1 MSATAPSDYDAIL
14 QEAEHLHQ
22 LGVGLITVIPVELP
36 ATEYPCSKDKKK
48 PAYTGKNPSQWT
60 VQGKAQLLS
69 HGKVR
74 TFEETI
80 EAVEIARGLGKP
92 IGLAI
97 VPAENLVVID
107 FDLKDYGGDPEALN
121 TDVFRLLEEH
131 PELGQTLVETTPGGG
146 VHIYVRVADRMAS
159 WSYGNGRRRCNFT
172 TTAGGPHRG
181 EVLSGTRISVTAPTR
196 NGRGPYEVISQDHA
210 YDVVEVRDL
219 AAIGVFPVVG
229 TAPQQDAGAIQAEL
243 PRPPEQRQEGQTIPR
258 LEDLLGRKAQE
269 VLRGGRPYGEDRST
283 NYAGFLREL
292 HSWGTFLAAEGLPT
306 DGSPD
311 QLSAAAVAALGI
323 KDKAERVAGTITPS
337 TCTLPDPEKALA
349 RYRRLA
355 EQVASRVAAANG
367 AHPAAAD
374 GFEVEEAAA
383 AAPAA
388 EGEDNPPFTVVG
400 WDTKREQVWYQHRQT
415 GQLAQ
420 IRAQQ
425 KSNLLNLAPVRHWES
440 LFPNKS
446 GNGVDWTA
454 ACSYVIDL
462 ANRAGVF
469 YPAAVRGRGVWLDSG
484 RVVWHL
490 GNRLEVDGLEIPL
503 ADHRSGHT
511 YAARQPLP
519 IDRAAAALTDAEGQ
533 RILLAVAAMG
543 WTGPIDHLAVL
554 GWAVCTV
561 AAGAIP
567 KRTGVQVT
575 SRSASGKT
583 TVTDL
588 VWRPLLGGAGE
599 YRSASTEAGI
609 RQLLGPD
616 ALAVVVD
623 ETEAGEGRRREG
635 MLRLMR
641 HSYDGTTID
650 RGTTHGEAL
659 AYPVRFG
666 MALIAIN
673 ATTPEAAD
681 ANRMVT
687 VTRQH
692 LPAIAWE
699 AARDELKAAMPC
711 GTADS
716 FNRRVVDHL
725 HTLLANVFT
734 FQAVVGRQIG
744 GGVAGR
750 LGDTWAP
757 LLAGAYLLTSAA
769 VLTEAQAAAWLAE
782 NGWDAAELDAPD
794 GDEEG
799 VRLLDRILAYQ
810 VPWHSGDGKA
820 DIPRRSVRQ
829 LLEVARLEMA
839 HPDAEA
845 AAVALGQLGIKATAS
860 QLVIANS
867 SAPLAPILNGT
878 RWADGGHVARLRDL
892 PGADFSASRK
902 TRIGRGSAPER
913 ATYLPWGL
921 IG

>member
-1 MSATAPSDYDAIL
+1 MSTPKPDHRADLLALPSD
-14 QEAEHLHQ
+14 
-22 LGVGLITVIPVELP
+22 
-36 ATEYPCSKDKKK
+36 C
-48 PAYTGKNPSQWT
+48 
-60 VQGKAQLLS
+60 
-69 HGKVR
+69 
-74 TFEETI
+74 
-80 EAVEIARGLGKP
+80 
-92 IGLAI
+92 
-97 VPAENLVVID
+97 
-107 FDLKDYGGDPEALN
+107 
-121 TDVFRLLEEH
+121 RL
-131 PELGQTLVETTPGGG
+131 
-146 VHIYVRVADRMAS
+146 VRVGPNKRPQAGDGWFDRD
-159 WSYGNGRRRCNFT
+159 NFT
-172 TTAGGPHRG
+172 PD
-181 EVLSGTRISVTAPTR
+181 E
-196 NGRGPYEVISQDHA
+196 
-210 YDVVEVRDL
+210 
-219 AAIGVFPVVG
+219 AATLNG
-229 TAPQQDAGAIQAEL
+229 TAPPAWGVKTGPISGQLVLDLDAPGWCESFEEVTGHPISDLPRTIAWTSSKPGRSGHLFTVHEEWWPYLANRRSFTRPWREGDPLGEGGKKSPVTVWELRWDRHQSVVMGVHPETGSYRWLPGRSPHDISDPAVAPDWLLQALLVQEHPDAPVVVPTAEDAGRAVAM
-243 PRPPEQRQEGQTIPR
+243 
-258 LEDLLGRKAQE
+258 LERVDPVANSTYSE
-269 VLRGGRPYGEDRST
+269 WLRVGM
-283 NYAGFLREL
+283 AL
-292 HSWGTFLAAEGLPT
+292 HHTDPGLLAAWVEWSRPMATFDEAECLAKWEGFGKGHKGKQATIATLHY
-306 DGSPD
+306 
-311 QLSAAAVAALGI
+311 LA
-323 KDKAERVAGTITPS
+323 KAGGYREPKRQQSTPGE
-337 TCTLPDPEKALA
+337 TFRD
-349 RYRRLA
+349 
-355 EQVASRVAAANG
+355 
-367 AHPAAAD
+367 
-374 GFEVEEAAA
+374 EAAA

-388 EGEDNPPFTVVG
+388 EGEGNPPFTVVG

-425 KSNLLNLAPVRHWES
+425 KSNLLQLAPVRHWES

-659 AYPVRFG
+659 AFPVRFG

-692 LPAIAWE
+692 LPASAWE
-699 AARDELKAAMPC
+699 AARGELQAAMPS
-711 GTADS
+711 GTDDR

-725 HTLLANVFT
+725 HTLLANVST
-734 FQAVVGRQIG
+734 FQVVVGRQIG

-769 VLTEAQAAAWLAE
+769 VLTEAQAVAWLAE

-799 VRLLDRILAYQ
+799 VRLLERILAYQ

-829 LLEVARLEMA
+829 LVEVARQEMA
-839 HPDAEA
+839 HRDAEGA
-845 AAVALGQLGIKATAS
+845 ALALGQLGIKATTS
-860 QLVIANS
+860 RLVIANS
-867 SAPLAPILNGT
+867 HAQLAPILNGT
-878 RWADGGHVARLRDL
+878 RWADGGHVPRLRDL
-892 PGADFSASRK
+892 PGAEYDSKRK
-902 TRIGRGSAPER
+902 VRISKGSPPER
-913 ATYLPWGL
+913 ATYLPWER
-921 IG
+921 IE

>member
-1 MSATAPSDYDAIL
+1 M
-14 QEAEHLHQ
+14 
-22 LGVGLITVIPVELP
+22 
-36 ATEYPCSKDKKK
+36 
-48 PAYTGKNPSQWT
+48 
-60 VQGKAQLLS
+60 
-69 HGKVR
+69 
-74 TFEETI
+74 
-80 EAVEIARGLGKP
+80 
-92 IGLAI
+92 
-97 VPAENLVVID
+97 
-107 FDLKDYGGDPEALN
+107 
-121 TDVFRLLEEH
+121 
-131 PELGQTLVETTPGGG
+131 
-146 VHIYVRVADRMAS
+146 
-159 WSYGNGRRRCNFT
+159 
-172 TTAGGPHRG
+172 
-181 EVLSGTRISVTAPTR
+181 
-196 NGRGPYEVISQDHA
+196 
-210 YDVVEVRDL
+210 
-219 AAIGVFPVVG
+219 
-229 TAPQQDAGAIQAEL
+229 
-243 PRPPEQRQEGQTIPR
+243 
-258 LEDLLGRKAQE
+258 
-269 VLRGGRPYGEDRST
+269 
-283 NYAGFLREL
+283 
-292 HSWGTFLAAEGLPT
+292 
-306 DGSPD
+306 
-311 QLSAAAVAALGI
+311 
-323 KDKAERVAGTITPS
+323 
-337 TCTLPDPEKALA
+337 
-349 RYRRLA
+349 
-355 EQVASRVAAANG
+355 ASRVAAANG
-367 AHPAAAD
+367 AHTAAAD

-692 LPAIAWE
+692 LQAIAWE

-799 VRLLDRILAYQ
+799 VRLLDRIMAYQ

-820 DIPRRSVRQ
+820 DIPRRSVRK

-867 SAPLAPILNGT
+867 SAPLAPILNWT
-878 RWADGGHVARLRDL
+878 RWADGGHVARRRDL